1 MTLEPGDPTDP
12 GLAFLPPTMMIDL
25 SLPDRAET
33 LGAGDP
39 TDPGLAFLPLTM
51 MIDLSL
57 PDRVADCAS
66 TIFEADCLGLVDG

>member
-1 MTLEPGDPTDP
+1 
-12 GLAFLPPTMMIDL
+12 
-25 SLPDRAET
+25 